1 MRPLE
6 LPKIPCLIFVLLL
19 LIPISTFA
27 AASSDLLRAA
37 YYNDATA
44 IQKLLSNGANVN
56 SKNNQNVTALN
67 LATAR
72 GHLDSVK
79 LLLNNGANPNIA
91 PDNGY
96 TPLIRAA
103 QFGYFEIL
111 KLLIVHNAN
120 VNSQTKDGATA
131 LIFASQLD
139 DKGNTVDI
147 LLKNGADVNAK
158 SYDGTTALYLAASE
172 NRIYIAQKLINSG
185 AQIDSTIET
194 GASPLIVAVQQG
206 HLDMV
211 KMLVEN
217 GANIYAK
224 YKIKDYTN
232 VINPSGNE
240 MKAEA
245 KVESIT
251 KTALTMAQEKNH
263 QKIVNFLLSEGAG
276 I

>member
-1 MRPLE
+1 MRSLE
-6 LPKIPCLIFVLLL
+6 SSKILCLIFVLLL
-19 LIPISTFA
+19 LSPISTFA
-27 AASSDLLRAA
+27 ASSSDLLRAA

-44 IQKLLSNGANVN
+44 IQELLSNGANVN

-79 LLLNNGANPNIA
+79 LLLDNAADPNIA

-111 KLLIVHNAN
+111 KLLLVHNAN
-120 VNSQTKDGATA
+120 VNSKTKDGSTA

-139 DKGNTVDI
+139 DRGNSVDI
-147 LLKNGADVNAK
+147 LLENGADVNAK
-158 SYDGTTALYLAASE
+158 SYDGTTALYLAAAE

-185 AQIDSTIET
+185 AQIDSALET
-194 GASPLIVAVQQG
+194 GASPLIVAIQEG

-211 KMLVEN
+211 KMLVKN

-224 YKIKDYTN
+224 YKIKDNTD
-232 VINPSGNE
+232 VINPGVDE

-245 KVESIT
+245 IGESIT
-251 KTALTMAQEKNH
+251 KTALSMAQEKKH
-263 QKIVNFLLSEGAG
+263 QNIVKFLLSEGAG

>member
-1 MRPLE
+1 M
-6 LPKIPCLIFVLLL
+6 LL
-19 LIPISTFA
+19 
-27 AASSDLLRAA
+27 
-37 YYNDATA
+37 
-44 IQKLLSNGANVN
+44 
-56 SKNNQNVTALN
+56 
-67 LATAR
+67 
-72 GHLDSVK
+72 
-79 LLLNNGANPNIA
+79 
-91 PDNGY
+91 
-96 TPLIRAA
+96 
-103 QFGYFEIL
+103 
-111 KLLIVHNAN
+111 VHNAN

-147 LLKNGADVNAK
+147 LLKNGADVNTK
-158 SYDGTTALYLAASE
+158 SYDGTTALYLAAAE

-185 AQIDSTIET
+185 AQIDSTLET
-194 GASPLIVAVQQG
+194 GASPLIVAIQEG

-211 KMLVEN
+211 KMLVKN

-224 YKIKDYTN
+224 YKIKDYTD
-232 VINPSGNE
+232 VINPSVNE

-251 KTALTMAQEKNH
+251 KTALTMAQEKKH